1 MCPTSDDAAPIF
13 VSGSVRFSPLELVA
27 AEVRYP
33 VTPSLLRPD
42 VMEKLLHTLEDR
54 LPYFDEEEPGQNAS
68 RAGIPGFSVG
78 KDTRVYRLY
87 DRSYTT
93 SMSITPA
100 AVTFETT
107 QYEGFESL
115 ASLVVDATKA
125 VASLSHIRFVR
136 RVGLRYLNE
145 IRVPVPITDARDWG
159 VWVDPGLLAPILLH
173 GDYPSETYEGAIN
186 YRVADSRY
194 LQFRFAALEKGSV
207 VREGTLQ
214 RKPVPKSGPLFV
226 IDIDSYCLP
235 PRDRSPTL
243 TSDALA
249 AVLSELH
256 RPIKSAFDAAITQK
270 LRDTLGTGIDSN
282 RVGQGAQ

>member
-1 MCPTSDDAAPIF
+1 MHSTSDDN
-13 VSGSVRFSPLELVA
+13 VRFSPLELVA

-33 VTPSLLRPD
+33 ATPSLLRPD
-42 VMEKLLHTLEDR
+42 VMEQLLHTLEDR
-54 LPYFDEEEPGQNAS
+54 LPCFDAEEPGQDVP
-68 RAGIPGFSVG
+68 RAGIPGSVG
-78 KDTRVYRLY
+78 RDARIYRLY
-87 DRSYTT
+87 DHSYTT
-93 SMSITPA
+93 SMSITPS

-115 ASLVVDATKA
+115 SSLVVDATKA

-159 VWVDPGLLAPILLH
+159 VWVDPALLAPILSH
-173 GDYPSETYEGAIN
+173 GDYPSETYEGTIN

-194 LQFRFAALEKGSV
+194 LQFRFAALENGSV
-207 VREGTLQ
+207 VRDGILQ

-249 AVLSELH
+249 AVLSDLH
-256 RPIKSAFDAAITQK
+256 RPITVAFNAAITQK
-270 LRDTLGTGIDSN
+270 LRDTLGAGIDSK